1 MSHTHALTINGNG
14 MSNVLVSEVGV
25 SVPFSGKAE
34 EQVNLEIRSY
44 KGIWDTGATG
54 SVITKKIAD
63 ELGLIP
69 TGQTEVHTASA
80 TEIKNTYLVNIY
92 LPMNVAFQV
101 VKVTEAVLH
110 GDIEM
115 LIGMD
120 IITAGDFAITHNQG
134 KTKMSFGIP
143 SIKSYDYVEKINVNN
158 KLIEKQRMCD
168 CGSRKKYIYCCGR
181 VKK

>member
-1 MSHTHALTINGNG
+1 MSHKNALTINGG
-14 MSNVLVSEVGV
+14 GISNVLVSDVGV
-25 SVPFSGKAE
+25 SIPFSGSVE
-34 EQVNLEIRSY
+34 EQKSLDIRNY

-92 LPMNVAFQV
+92 LPMKVSFHA

-120 IITAGDFAITHNQG
+120 IITSGDFAITHFEG
-134 KTKMSFGIP
+134 KTKMSFGVP
-143 SIKSYDYVEKINVNN
+143 SVKSYDFVENINVKN
-158 KLIEKQRMCD
+158 KTIERQRVCN
-168 CGSRKKYIYCCGR
+168 CGSGKRYLYCCGR
-181 VKK
+181 IKK